1 MSGEAEPKKKSSSSL
16 KAAFEALSKGN
27 YEETVRLCKQV
38 VKQPGG
44 QNNYEALVLLGKALF
59 CGNQYDHAQTAYRRA
74 VDLNPSAV
82 RAWQGLAE
90 LYEAS
95 ENFDKVL
102 EACESIIEIAKA
114 TDDKPR
120 LTDYLCRLARAHVK
134 SLDYEKASQTWNVLL
149 GIPSISE
156 TQRVEALCGVAD
168 AQVVQLINLREQAN
182 RNCLPQREP
191 ACSLGEIDIKGP
203 VTFPASIGPAVN
215 AFSVDDTKIFQDK
228 VNSLER
234 LLREIVHISPQT
246 HRYQDLLLKLL
257 LNRMQE
263 AHLLGGEMYKKA
275 QLQVLHHSV
284 AMLSFYCSDAALE
297 IAFTMC
303 EEDCVDQIFGAI
315 RMERSRN
322 NRQERILWLGKRFA
336 HSYPHHG
343 ASLAVIAYSLHCRSI
358 FSLQRT
364 IFFCERALK
373 MDLTSITGW
382 QVLAE
387 LRLSEK
393 SLSSVQLCV
402 TRGKEAIYHFRK
414 AYGFSLKVAELRL
427 QLVLANA
434 YLASESHD
442 ESAKIF
448 SNIAES
454 AGKLEDAEAARVK
467 FAAFEG
473 LIKICL
479 AKEVFEEAECKLE
492 ELLALD
498 ANNHWALAELGWL
511 VFQRGDFDNAYTLLV
526 EAVHGQPDIASY
538 HYRLGLIYW
547 KAGDIVQSPKEK
559 AVEQFILTVKLDPH
573 NGDAYR
579 FLGNYYNLSARDKQ
593 RATKCYQK
601 CVALNPEDSE
611 AGEALCD
618 ILDSGGQETLEAV
631 ICHDAS
637 QRSRR
642 AFWAWRRMGF
652 IQVQQ
657 KKWSDAVASLQHAIR
672 GYPTCADLWEALGLS
687 YQQLGML
694 TAAIKAYG
702 RAIAIEGSSRVFP
715 LIQSGNIFLLLG
727 SYRKAIEQFQ
737 LGLEFA
743 PQNLAAQYG
752 LASAMLGM
760 SKECRA
766 LGAFG
771 WAANLT
777 KEASEI
783 ALASCLMFGNVAAVW
798 KLLGD
803 IQVDYVH
810 CLPWEKE
817 EESFGNEREAFSYS
831 VCSWKR
837 QRILK
842 AVNAKRAYQHA
853 LHLSPWQA
861 NLYKDIAIS
870 IDLINYLH
878 GNEMS
883 DENSWCLAEVMA
895 LGALMLESD
904 NAELWINM
912 GCLSKQK
919 AIQQHAFIR
928 ALQVNGFNALAWA
941 HLGKLYLRECQRDL
955 ARQAF
960 DHARSADP
968 LLAIS
973 WAGMSVH
980 DHCEGS
986 KVLLEAF
993 ASCLYAVQ
1001 LMPAVEFQLGLG
1013 KLAAS
1018 TGQLQSS
1025 KVLAALEQAVQHA
1038 PQCPESH
1045 NLSGL
1050 AWESRRYFLHA
1061 TLSYK
1066 RARYAMHHFGGQ
1078 SKSLSYHDVSLNL
1091 ARALCQAGK
1100 AKDAVNECENLEK
1113 TGMLGIEGLQMYAV
1127 ALWQIGKNDLS
1138 LQMVHKAVTISKE
1151 NIKASNLGLVCKLVY
1166 QILGQEYAMN
1176 ELLKR
1181 PRDICTDS
1189 NFSLT
1194 AFAIAI
1200 LDSNG
1205 RFPMFLSENIDL
1217 FFLHERSPKL
1227 YSLLATRK
1235 QLSESANIRSG
1246 VQNGEVVLRK
1256 ALHMHPQSTLIRN
1269 QLGFHLLSTRRNNS
1283 HIAVRCSCRDL
1294 DISPSVQGST
1304 STPAMLGAAAIAC
1317 SNCGTCNIRITFS
1330 TCRNEGVDGVNV
1342 ILQLQRWFHLEPW
1355 NDTAWYL
1362 LILNVFQKA
1371 REEKYPNH
1379 LCRVIKQLVSSARWN
1394 LLFNKGGHIC
1404 PYKEFQLLLCISE
1417 IYLQSGDYSGSV
1429 KYAITASQLHV
1440 SDSILFF
1447 AHLQLAR
1454 CYASQQDLTSLHNEY
1469 INCLRLRTDCEIGW
1483 ITLSLL
1489 EARYFLQGQN
1499 NTAAIDHEL
1508 FLNNRDN
1515 AQNLWM
1521 ALLELVRGQS
1531 FIWHE
1536 NFQSAENALAN
1547 ACSMWPEE
1555 GCLHLIHGAICMELA
1570 RQSSGSEFL
1579 HMTRQS
1585 LVRVQNICHSA
1596 LPMVSLLL
1604 AQAEGSIDRKKD
1616 KWERNL
1622 RLEWSAWPADM
1633 KPAELLFQMHL
1644 LAVQSSAMSE
1654 RDKDRPECSKSS
1666 RSWLLLALH
1675 LNPSCSRYW
1684 KALKQARK
1692 CM

>member
-1 MSGEAEPKKKSSSSL
+1 
-16 KAAFEALSKGN
+16 
-27 YEETVRLCKQV
+27 
-38 VKQPGG
+38 
-44 QNNYEALVLLGKALF
+44 
-59 CGNQYDHAQTAYRRA
+59 
-74 VDLNPSAV
+74 
-82 RAWQGLAE
+82 
-90 LYEAS
+90 
-95 ENFDKVL
+95 
-102 EACESIIEIAKA
+102 
-114 TDDKPR
+114 
-120 LTDYLCRLARAHVK
+120 
-134 SLDYEKASQTWNVLL
+134 
-149 GIPSISE
+149 
-156 TQRVEALCGVAD
+156 
-168 AQVVQLINLREQAN
+168 
-182 RNCLPQREP
+182 
-191 ACSLGEIDIKGP
+191 
-203 VTFPASIGPAVN
+203 
-215 AFSVDDTKIFQDK
+215 
-228 VNSLER
+228 
-234 LLREIVHISPQT
+234 
-246 HRYQDLLLKLL
+246 
-257 LNRMQE
+257 
-263 AHLLGGEMYKKA
+263 MYKKA

-284 AMLSFYCSDAALE
+284 AMLSFYCSDTALE

-303 EEDCVDQIFGAI
+303 EEDSVDKIFGAI
-315 RMERSRN
+315 GMKRSSN
-322 NRQERILWLGKRFA
+322 NRQERLLWLGRSLA
-336 HSYPHHG
+336 HSYPDHG
-343 ASLAVIAYSLHCRSI
+343 RSLAVIAYALHCRSI

-364 IFFCERALK
+364 NFFCERALK
-373 MDLTSITGW
+373 MDHTSITGW

-387 LRLSEK
+387 LRVSEK

-402 TRGKEAIYHFRK
+402 TRGQEAISHFRN

-434 YLASESHD
+434 HLALESHD

-448 SNIAES
+448 NIIAES
-454 AGKLEDAEAARVK
+454 AGKLEDAEAARLK

-479 AKEVFEEAECKLE
+479 AKEHFKEAECKLE
-492 ELLALD
+492 QLLVLD

-511 VFQRGDFDNAYTLLV
+511 VFQQGNLDNARTLLV
-526 EAVHGQPDIASY
+526 EAVNRKPDNASY
-538 HYRLGLIYW
+538 HYRLGLLYW
-547 KAGDIVQSPKEK
+547 KTGHDLQFHKEK
-559 AVEQFILTVKLDPH
+559 AVEQFILAVKLDPS

-579 FLGNYYNLSARDKQ
+579 FLGNYYNLASRDKQ
-593 RATKCYQK
+593 RATRCYQK
-601 CVALNPEDSE
+601 CVTLNPEDSE

-631 ICHDAS
+631 ICRDAS

-642 AFWAWRRMGF
+642 AFWAWRRMGY

-657 KKWSDAVASLQHAIR
+657 KKWSDAVGSLQHAIR

-694 TAAIKAYG
+694 TAAIKAYA
-702 RAIAIEGSSRVFP
+702 RAIAVEGNSHVFP

-777 KEASEI
+777 REASEI
-783 ALASCLMFGNVAAVW
+783 AFASSLLFGNVAAVW

-817 EESFGNEREAFSYS
+817 GESFGNESEAFSSS
-831 VCSWKR
+831 VCSWKH
-837 QRILK
+837 QRISK

-853 LHLSPWQA
+853 LHLSPWEA

-883 DENSWCLAEVMA
+883 DQNSWCLAEAMA
-895 LGALMLESD
+895 LGALILESD
-904 NAELWINM
+904 NAELWITM

-941 HLGKLYLRECQRDL
+941 HLGKLYLREGQREL

-980 DHCEGS
+980 DQCEGG

-1001 LMPAVEFQLGLG
+1001 LMPVAEFQLGLG

-1025 KVLAALEQAVQHA
+1025 KVLAALEQAVQRA
-1038 PQCPESH
+1038 PHCPESH

-1050 AWESRRYFLHA
+1050 VWESRGYFLCA
-1061 TLSYK
+1061 ILSYK
-1066 RARYAMHHFGGQ
+1066 RARYAMQHFGGQ
-1078 SKSLSYHDVSLNL
+1078 SKSLSYYDVSFNL

-1113 TGMLGIEGLQMYAV
+1113 AGMLDSEGLQMYAV
-1127 ALWQIGKNDLS
+1127 ALWQLGKNDLS
-1138 LQMVHKAVTISKE
+1138 VSMVHKTLTISKE
-1151 NIKASNLGLVCKLVY
+1151 NIKASTLGLVCKLIY
-1166 QILGQEYAMN
+1166 QILGQEYAMT
-1176 ELLKR
+1176 ELLKT
-1181 PRDICTDS
+1181 PKDILTDS
-1189 NFSLT
+1189 KFSLT
-1194 AFAIAI
+1194 AFSIAI
-1200 LDSNG
+1200 LDSHG
-1205 RFPMFLSENIDL
+1205 RLPMFLSENYDL
-1217 FFLHERSPKL
+1217 LFLHERSPKL
-1227 YSLLATRK
+1227 YSLLAAGK
-1235 QLSESANIRSG
+1235 QLSESADIRSCF
-1246 VQNGEVVLRK
+1246 QNGGVILRK

-1269 QLGFHLLSTRRNNS
+1269 QLGFHLLSTGEKSS
-1283 HIAVRCSCRDL
+1283 HIAARCSCTDL
-1294 DISPSVQGST
+1294 DKSPSVQGST

-1317 SNCGTCNIRITFS
+1317 SNCGASNIKLTFS
-1330 TCRNEGVDGVNV
+1330 TCIYQGAVGVQV

-1362 LILNVFQKA
+1362 LILNIFQKA

-1379 LCRVIKQLVSSARWN
+1379 LCRVLKQLVSPARWN
-1394 LLFNKGGHIC
+1394 LFLSKGVHIC
-1404 PYKEFQLLLCISE
+1404 TYKEFQLLLCISE
-1417 IYLQSGDYSGSV
+1417 ICLQSGDYSCAL
-1429 KYAITASQLHV
+1429 KHAITASQLHL
-1440 SDSILFF
+1440 SHSMLFF
-1447 AHLQLAR
+1447 SHLQLAR

-1469 INCLRLRTDCEIGW
+1469 KKCLQLRTDCEIGW

-1489 EARYFLQGQN
+1489 EARYCLQGQN
-1499 NTAAIDHEL
+1499 NTTAINHEL
-1508 FLNNRDN
+1508 FLNKRENV
-1515 AQNLWM
+1515 QNSWM
-1521 ALLELVRGQS
+1521 ALLELIRGQS
-1531 FIWHE
+1531 FIWHKD
-1536 NFQSAENALAN
+1536 FQSAAEALAQ
-1547 ACSMWPEE
+1547 ACVMWPEE
-1555 GCLHLIHGAICMELA
+1555 GCLYLTHGAICMELA
-1570 RQSSGSEFL
+1570 RQSFRSEFL
-1579 HMTRQS
+1579 NMAAQS
-1585 LVRVQNICHSA
+1585 LLRAQNIGRFA

-1604 AQAEGSIDRKKD
+1604 AQAEASIGRGKAR
-1616 KWERNL
+1616 WERNL

-1644 LAVQSSAMSE
+1644 LAERSKAMSAS
-1654 RDKDRPECSKSS
+1654 DKDRPECSKSS

-1675 LNPSCSRYW
+1675 LNPSSLRYW
-1684 KALKQARK
+1684 EALKQVLK
-1692 CM
+1692 CKRQLFAIYKEEN